1 MTESF
6 RLRHRLIKLCLTLEW
21 LMDQLR
27 RRQYSISRQQL
38 QDIYDGKLT
47 GKLADEV
54 IARCMAVLDDYEMW
68 LSDMTLRILTGV
80 RT

>member
-27 RRQYSISRQQL
+27 RRNYSITRQQL
-38 QDIYDGKLT
+38 QDVYEGKLT

-54 IARCMAVLDDYEMW
+54 IARSMVVLDDYDKW
-68 LSDMTLRILTGV
+68 LTGV
-80 RT
+80 SA

>member
-6 RLRHRLIKLCLTLEW
+6 KLRHRLIKLCLTLEW

-27 RRQYSISRQQL
+27 RRNYSITRQQL
-38 QDIYDGKLT
+38 QDVYEGKLT

-54 IARCMAVLDDYEMW
+54 IDRSMVVLDDYDKW
-68 LSDMTLRILTGV
+68 LTGV
-80 RT
+80 SA

>member
-38 QDIYDGKLT
+38 QDIYEGKLT

-54 IARCMAVLDDYEMW
+54 IARCMVVLDDYEMW
-68 LSDMTLRILTGV
+68 LAGV
-80 RT
+80 SV